1 MFENICNNK
10 LNEKF
15 NPFKEEIFN
24 FGMMALSMLIDN
36 EEDLQSCYDIEN
48 LKFKEDLFKDLI
60 VKTKRKYFNNP
71 QDKDIGDFL
80 FYGILNPNQA

>member
-36 EEDLQSCYDIEN
+36 EEDL
-48 LKFKEDLFKDLI
+48 
-60 VKTKRKYFNNP
+60 
-71 QDKDIGDFL
+71 
-80 FYGILNPNQA
+80 